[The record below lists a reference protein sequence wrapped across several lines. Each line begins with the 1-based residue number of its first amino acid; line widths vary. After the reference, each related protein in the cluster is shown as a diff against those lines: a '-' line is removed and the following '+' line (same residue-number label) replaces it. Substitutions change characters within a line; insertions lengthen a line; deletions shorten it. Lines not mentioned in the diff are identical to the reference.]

1 MGGFLNVIA
10 CANEWGFQGVY
21 PLGWPLIDKLLHNS
35 IMKLPNSKLLWQL
48 WSWPIR
54 FEIKPSS
61 YSIREKQ
68 ETATYIQLYQT
79 PNVISFISAPSDG
92 CFLRVINTFV
102 YVTTAHYYC
111 LIQNIWCSLLKTP
124 FYSGEAESLLQ
135 NTVLLSPLLL
145 ASFLLKWLINY
156 C

>member
-145 ASFLLKWLINY
+145 ASLSY
-156 C
+156 